1 MGPRLVAVA
10 LAGSLLRCSDDE
22 TGRYTYDASAGTG
35 GTLPDAS
42 DAQPDVVDAGP
53 DALGQPRDAFR
64 PEERPFQDQYLA
76 GLTAPAG
83 FRVTVFAQ
91 NLQHARMLAVSGP
104 NVYLT
109 RPRQGDVL
117 LLKDTNGDG
126 RSDSQQSIVTGRE
139 NVHGIFV
146 DGTKMY
152 LATVNEVLVGTVAAD
167 GTVGPLTEIIG
178 DLPSGGQHPYRTLA
192 IGPDNQLY
200 ISVGSTCDACE
211 EPDEEHATILR
222 SPPTGS
228 TKTTRTVFAKGL
240 RNTIGFGWHPT
251 TGVPWGMDNGS
262 DWRGNDLPP
271 EELNRIEVSKNY
283 GWPFCYGN
291 RQLDPIIQDP
301 AKTTKAAYCAAS
313 TPPVL
318 ENQAHEAPIGMTF
331 YTGTQF
337 PEEYRDDAFVALRGS
352 WNRFPP
358 TGYRIARIDF
368 QAGEPTAIR
377 DFVSGFLIDDG
388 RAVFGRPAGVA
399 IASDGSLLFTDDT
412 NGVIYRVR
420 YDLVIDD

>member
-1 MGPRLVAVA
+1 MDGNGPGER
-10 LAGSLLRCSDDE
+10 
-22 TGRYTYDASAGTG
+22 DASAGTG
-35 GTLPDAS
+35 GTLSDAS
-42 DAQPDVVDAGP
+42 DAQSDVVDAA
-53 DALGQPRDAFR
+53 DAEAREAFR
-64 PEERPFQDQYLA
+64 PEERPFTEQLAA
-76 GLTAPAG
+76 GLTAPPL
-83 FRVTVFAQ
+83 FRVSVFAQ
-91 NLQHARMLAVSGP
+91 NLQHARMLAVSGA
-104 NVYLT
+104 NVYVT

-117 LLKDTNGDG
+117 LLQDTNADG
-126 RSDSQQSIVTGRE
+126 RSDAQQSVVTGRP

-146 DGTKMY
+146 HDGKLY
-152 LATVNEVLVGTVAAD
+152 LATVNEVLVGTIQAD
-167 GTVGPLTEIIG
+167 GRVSALTEIIR
-178 DLPSGGQHPYRTLA
+178 DLPSGGQHPYRTLS

-211 EPDEEHATILR
+211 EPDEEHATLLR

-228 TKTTRTVFAKGL
+228 TKATRTVFAKGL

-251 TGVPWGMDNGS
+251 TRALWGMDNGS

-283 GWPFCYGN
+283 GWPFCFGN
-291 RQLDPIIQDP
+291 RQIDPIIQDP
-301 AKTTKAAYCAAS
+301 AKTTKQAYCAAS
-313 TPPVL
+313 TAPVL
-318 ENQAHEAPIGMTF
+318 ENQAHEAPIGMTY

-358 TGYRIARIDF
+358 IGYRIARIDF

-377 DFVSGFLIDDG
+377 DFVSGFLIDEG
-388 RAVFGRPAGVA
+388 RAVFGRPAGIA

-420 YDLVIDD
+420 YDPTIDD